1 MKRATIKDVAREAGV
16 SMSTVN
22 MALTGKKGI
31 SDELKKRV
39 FDAVKLLDYKPN
51 RVAGSL
57 ARSSI
62 RIGIILPND
71 WEDYYN
77 DICRGIE
84 YEMGRLVDW
93 KLEGKTLEYSVKDAD
108 TESQALS
115 CFEELKHDGIKNI
128 IFCHSNYA
136 DYKDALSFAFEN
148 DIRVVCIG
156 VGKMIHRTNFLTIEV
171 DAKRC
176 GRIAAE
182 LLENSLPYGARVA
195 IIIGDKKIWAHNEK
209 VLGFYDRLNETGK
222 IAPSQVL
229 ESGDDDKIAYNLTK
243 EAIANGIEGFFI
255 ATGAV
260 DGVCR
265 AIGDSKKSIKVIA
278 TDCSSECRGYMDNG
292 LIFSTIYQNTFFQG
306 VTAVDTL
313 YNYYVA
319 GQKPNEQILV
329 EPIVFTKESL
339 LADNKKNIYAN
350 IM

>member
-182 LLENSLPYGARVA
+182 LLENSLPYDARVA

-243 EAIANGIEGFFI
+243 ELTALKA
-255 ATGAV
+255 
-260 DGVCR
+260 
-265 AIGDSKKSIKVIA
+265 
-278 TDCSSECRGYMDNG
+278 
-292 LIFSTIYQNTFFQG
+292 FS
-306 VTAVDTL
+306 
-313 YNYYVA
+313 
-319 GQKPNEQILV
+319 
-329 EPIVFTKESL
+329 
-339 LADNKKNIYAN
+339 
-350 IM
+350 